1 VSTVFPSTTPFNPLA
16 KWEDPNGIRKFSNG
30 KLQSAIDDALKALP
44 ADAHAAI
51 VAHHVYE
58 QSGMEVDNRTTV
70 SIFLKGPAGF
80 TLAAAGF
87 KDWVKGDIGA
97 EAKLVKVF

>member
-1 VSTVFPSTTPFNPLA
+1 MPPATYNPLA
-16 KWEDPNGIRKFSNG
+16 KWEDANGLRKFSNA
-30 KLQSAIDDALKALP
+30 KLQGAIDDAFKALP
-44 ADAHAAI
+44 ADAHSAI

-58 QSGMEVDNRTTV
+58 QNGLEVENVTTV

-80 TLAAAGF
+80 SLAAAGF
-87 KDWVKGDIGA
+87 KDWTKGTIGA